1 MIESPCIK
9 VCTLDPTGEMCLGCF
24 RTLEEIG
31 AWAAMSEH
39 QQREVIERLP
49 GRRNEWRAQRRA
61 GG

>member
-9 VCTLDPTGEMCLGCF
+9 VCTLDPAGTVCLGCF

-31 AWAAMSEH
+31 AWAAMSDG
-39 QQREVIERLP
+39 QRREVIERLA
-49 GRRNEWRAQRRA
+49 GRRNEWQALRRA